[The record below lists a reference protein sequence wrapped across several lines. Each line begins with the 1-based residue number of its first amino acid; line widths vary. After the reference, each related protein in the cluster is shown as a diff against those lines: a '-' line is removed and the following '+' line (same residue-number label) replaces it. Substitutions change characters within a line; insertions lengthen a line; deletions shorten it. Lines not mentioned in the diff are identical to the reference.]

1 MAIHRSGPSHR
12 EQTLRLSRI
21 EGQVRGIK
29 KMIEED
35 RYCVDILLQ
44 VKSAINALCKVRDN
58 IFHHHLE
65 NCVHDA
71 LAGNDSGEKERKI
84 EEILVLIDRFRKP

>member
-1 MAIHRSGPSHR
+1 MTTHGIGPSHR

-29 KMIEED
+29 RMIEED

-44 VKSAINALCKVRDN
+44 LKSAINALCKVRDN
-58 IFHHHLE
+58 VFRHHLE
-65 NCVHDA
+65 NCVHDT
-71 LAGNDSGEKERKI
+71 LAGSDSSEKERKI